1 MLPSIRQWS
10 RQRGLPISKERD
22 TRDGRHLTARDALP
36 PALTVA
42 PAAPVQGKM
51 VAVIPFVG
59 KVMEACKDSL
69 VFRPTN
75 PWVSPILSL
84 LAEVHALE
92 KLKLNIT
99 FEIELIC
106 QNMAVKV
113 ADLKP
118 SADLKGRKVPPLR
131 RIPTPL

>member
-1 MLPSIRQWS
+1 MAS
-10 RQRGLPISKERD
+10 GLMVVS
-22 TRDGRHLTARDALP
+22 
-36 PALTVA
+36 A
-42 PAAPVQGKM
+42 PYAQGKM

-59 KVMEACKDSL
+59 KVMESCKDSK

-106 QNMAVKV
+106 QNMALKV

-118 SADLKGRKVPPLR
+118 SSELKGRKVRSCRHSLVPEALQP
-131 RIPTPL
+131 

>member
-1 MLPSIRQWS
+1 
-10 RQRGLPISKERD
+10 
-22 TRDGRHLTARDALP
+22 
-36 PALTVA
+36 
-42 PAAPVQGKM
+42 M

-59 KVMEACKDSL
+59 KVMEACKDSKI
-69 VFRPTN
+69 FRPTN

-84 LAEVHALE
+84 LAEVHGLE

-106 QNMAVKV
+106 QNMALKV

-118 SADLKGRKVPPLR
+118 SAELKGRKVRPSGKLSK
-131 RIPTPL
+131 T